1 MRRYLAVLSLAML
14 FTSTGAFAFTS
25 PPFPRIG
32 VNWIADQNYQDP
44 SIQQQLAHGNIA
56 LISVWPG
63 WANGRG
69 TTVAQVIQN
78 LKAINPNLL
87 VFNYVMQAEI
97 SQNSAANTPFA
108 PVYAKLAAMNWY
120 LYPSG
125 TSGSPVPSTFPGAVI
140 INNTL
145 FSPPDSNGNHWS
157 DWIAQWFVSQYPG
170 FDGFNTDEVFWDP
183 EVNGDW
189 NRDGTT
195 DYPSNPTVGT
205 WYRQGYAHYF
215 SVLNQLMPG
224 KFQVGNIATW
234 GAPSSVLTE
243 YQGMLNGGVMEGMI
257 GYSWSVETW
266 AGWQTMM
273 AYYRKTMAAL
283 AAPQLGM
290 FAQVGS
296 VTDYQS
302 MRYGLTSTMMDNGY
316 YIFNSSS
323 AGNDA
328 PWFDEFGAALGNS
341 ISTPPTTA
349 WQNGVYR
356 RDFQN
361 GVALVNPKGNGPQT
375 VTLETTYKRLSG
387 TQVPSINSGQTVQT
401 LTLNDRDGIILLRIA
416 APPPAPT
423 VPQPPASITV
433 H

>member
-1 MRRYLAVLSLAML
+1 
-14 FTSTGAFAFTS
+14 
-25 PPFPRIG
+25 
-32 VNWIADQNYQDP
+32 
-44 SIQQQLAHGNIA
+44 
-56 LISVWPG
+56 
-63 WANGRG
+63 
-69 TTVAQVIQN
+69 
-78 LKAINPNLL
+78 
-87 VFNYVMQAEI
+87 
-97 SQNSAANTPFA
+97 
-108 PVYAKLAAMNWY
+108 
-120 LYPSG
+120 
-125 TSGSPVPSTFPGAVI
+125 
-140 INNTL
+140 
-145 FSPPDSNGNHWS
+145 
-157 DWIAQWFVSQYPG
+157 
-170 FDGFNTDEVFWDP
+170 
-183 EVNGDW
+183 
-189 NRDGTT
+189 
-195 DYPSNPTVGT
+195 
-205 WYRQGYAHYF
+205 
-215 SVLNQLMPG
+215 
-224 KFQVGNIATW
+224 
-234 GAPSSVLTE
+234 
-243 YQGMLNGGVMEGMI
+243 MI